1 MGCRIQTNDALVDWI
16 CMSNEVDKH
25 FSDEK
30 SVSFKVV
37 VPEHGSRFL
46 SDGALTDDRGGGL
59 N

>member
-1 MGCRIQTNDALVDWI
+1 
-16 CMSNEVDKH
+16 MSNEVDKH
-25 FSDEK
+25 FSDEL

-46 SDGALTDDRGGGL
+46 SDGALTDGRGGGL